1 MTRRRVVVTGLGA
14 LAPNGNTLA
23 LFWDALIQGRSGI
36 SYITRFDTSDHRAK
50 IAGELKDF
58 DPTVVLHPKEVRT
71 NDPFTHYAVY
81 AALQAVED
89 SGVVIDQENAERV
102 GVIWGSGIGGIGT
115 HENQHEVMLD
125 KGPRRISPFLVP
137 MMIIDMTSGMISM
150 KTGAKGPNYATVS
163 ACASASHAIGEA
175 ARKIQYG
182 EADIMITGGSEA
194 AVTRTSVGGFAAAR
208 ALSFRDS
215 DPQTA
220 SRPFDRDRDGFVM
233 GEGAGG
239 LVLEELDHAKSR
251 KAEIYGEFLGLG
263 FTGDAYHQTAMAP
276 EAEGGTRAVN
286 IALADAKLDATKI
299 DYINAHGTST
309 PMGDAQETSAIKNAL
324 GNHAHEIVL
333 SSTKSMTG
341 HLLGA
346 AGAIESIACL
356 MAIKH
361 GVVPPT
367 INYEN
372 SDPNCDLD
380 YCPNES
386 RKLDVKYVLNNSFG
400 FGGHNVALVLGRFVD

>member
-233 GEGAGG
+233 GEGAGIV
-239 LVLEELDHAKSR
+239 VLEELEHAKKR
-251 KAEIYGEFLGLG
+251 GAKIYCEVLGYGL
-263 FTGDAYHQTAMAP
+263 TGDAYHITC
-276 EAEGGTRAVN
+276 
-286 IALADAKLDATKI
+286 LL
-299 DYINAHGTST
+299 YTS
-309 PMGDAQETSAIKNAL
+309 PSPRD
-324 GNHAHEIVL
+324 
-333 SSTKSMTG
+333 
-341 HLLGA
+341 
-346 AGAIESIACL
+346 
-356 MAIKH
+356 
-361 GVVPPT
+361 
-367 INYEN
+367 
-372 SDPNCDLD
+372 
-380 YCPNES
+380 
-386 RKLDVKYVLNNSFG
+386 
-400 FGGHNVALVLGRFVD
+400 